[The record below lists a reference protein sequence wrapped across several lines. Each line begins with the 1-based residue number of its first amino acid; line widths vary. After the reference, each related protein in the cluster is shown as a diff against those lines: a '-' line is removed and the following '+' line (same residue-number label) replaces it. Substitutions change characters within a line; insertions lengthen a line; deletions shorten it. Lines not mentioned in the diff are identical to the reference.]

1 MRKFYLT
8 LLFFVCSMVSI
19 GQTFARATYYEL
31 GIIDT
36 ITQDVEWEEKVKME
50 PALVTLGSRN
60 LKIHTEK
67 FQQYFFKSSKYE
79 LAEVKGYYYLS
90 YTAEGKECVIYV
102 YTENDGLTYLEI
114 ENQNY
119 VIRYHLTNLE

>member
-1 MRKFYLT
+1 M
-8 LLFFVCSMVSI
+8 
-19 GQTFARATYYEL
+19 
-31 GIIDT
+31 D
-36 ITQDVEWEEKVKME
+36 
-50 PALVTLGSRN
+50 PALVSMGSRN

-67 FQQYFFKSSKYE
+67 FQQYFFKSLRYE
-79 LAEVKGYYYLS
+79 LSEVKGYYYYS
-90 YTAEGKECVIYV
+90 YTPEGKECVIYI